1 MTMRK
6 NKKHKNPGR
15 FHAVMLLWLGITMFI
30 LLFPI
35 LAIIIMSFNTSK
47 YGTLPFE
54 FTLTWYRQLFESAS
68 LLSAT
73 AYSFWFSLI
82 VSLTAAALGVTASL
96 ALRRLSKK
104 WNETFPTLMNIP
116 VIIPWLVQAVSLLLL
131 FNLLGIGKSFASLF
145 FGCLIAVMPHSFL
158 ITYSRVMTMDRYP
171 EEAARTLGASG
182 LRIFR
187 DVTFPMI
194 FPAVLSGLLMSF
206 ILCFNCFSIQYYLAP
221 FGTNTLP
228 MLIYTTIRAGY
239 SPDINAIAAILTA
252 VIAGIIFVMNK
263 AGVDA
268 GQLFGQ
274 GQKEGN

>member
-1 MTMRK
+1 MKKNRK
-6 NKKHKNPGR
+6 GKITDK
-15 FHAVMLLWLGITMFI
+15 FHIAMILWLCMTMFI

-35 LAIIIMSFNTSK
+35 LTIILMSFNTSK
-47 YGTLPFE
+47 YGTLPFS
-54 FTLTWYRQLFESAS
+54 FTWKWYEELFQSSA

-73 AYSFWFSLI
+73 AYSFWFSLL
-82 VSLTAAALGVTASL
+82 VSVTAAVLGITASL
-96 ALRRLSKK
+96 ALRQLSRK
-104 WNETFPTLMNIP
+104 WNKVFPTLMNIP

-182 LRIFR
+182 FRIFR
-187 DVTFPMI
+187 DVTLPMI

-239 SPDINAIAAILTA
+239 SPDINALAAILTA
-252 VIAGIIFVMNK
+252 VIAAAVLIMNK
-263 AGVDA
+263 AGFDA
-268 GQLFGQ
+268 GQLFGR
-274 GQKEGN
+274 GNSKEGK